1 MKAIQAWAVK
11 VKDLNYSIANN
22 KITKTMKML
31 VRTQIL

>member
-22 KITKTMKML
+22 KITKTKTMKML
-31 VRTQIL
+31 VRT